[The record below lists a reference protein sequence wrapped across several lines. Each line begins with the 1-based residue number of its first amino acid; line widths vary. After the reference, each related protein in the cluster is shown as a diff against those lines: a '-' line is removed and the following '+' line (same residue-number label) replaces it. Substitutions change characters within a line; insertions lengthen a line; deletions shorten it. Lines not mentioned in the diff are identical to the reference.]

1 MDCDHCYEL
10 GVKAGV
16 ASMMQQTQEFGT
28 SSGLD
33 LKERARLTAL
43 DNPPP
48 EVKQKRK
55 PTAANKKYSKAFKKL
70 APQFKK
76 KNGSWKKNGF
86 KNCCKASHKMC
97 KK

>member
-1 MDCDHCYEL
+1 MDCEHCYEL

-16 ASMMQQTQEFGT
+16 ASMMRQTEEYGLK
-28 SSGLD
+28 SGLD

-43 DNPPP
+43 DETP
-48 EVKQKRK
+48 EKVKRK

-70 APQFKK
+70 APTFKK

-86 KNCCKASHKMC
+86 KNCCKGAHKMC

>member
-1 MDCDHCYEL
+1 MDCEHCYEL

-16 ASMMQQTQEFGT
+16 ASMMRQTEEFGT

-43 DNPPP
+43 DEKP
-48 EVKQKRK
+48 EKVKRK
-55 PTAANKKYSKAFKKL
+55 PTAANKKFSKAFKKL
-70 APQFKK
+70 APEFKK

-86 KNCCKASHKMC
+86 KNCSKASHKMC

>member
-1 MDCDHCYEL
+1 MDCEHCYEL

-16 ASMMQQTQEFGT
+16 ASMMRQTEEYGLK
-28 SSGLD
+28 SGLD

-43 DNPPP
+43 DETP
-48 EVKQKRK
+48 EKVKRK

-86 KNCCKASHKMC
+86 KNCCNGAQ
-97 KK
+97 KKKKK